1 MLLLGCTG
9 SPIANPLPPAL
20 DIPYVQPTLKAI
32 FKDAILPSSFWEF
45 LKLAIPGGIM
55 MQVLTRLL

>member
-1 MLLLGCTG
+1 MK
-9 SPIANPLPPAL
+9 
-20 DIPYVQPTLKAI
+20 PTLKAI

-55 MQVLTRLL
+55 MQVLNPPCVVLHQPVTSSTSP